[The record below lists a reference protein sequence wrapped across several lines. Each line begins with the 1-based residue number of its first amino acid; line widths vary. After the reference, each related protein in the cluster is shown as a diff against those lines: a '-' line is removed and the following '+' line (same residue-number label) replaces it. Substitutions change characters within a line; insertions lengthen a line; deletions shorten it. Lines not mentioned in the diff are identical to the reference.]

1 MMNFDFFSVIAFA
14 KLNIKEITEY
24 INKIQK
30 KNGNSL
36 KPSVEYILKMFFVF
50 GVSFVLYNANLL
62 S

>member
-24 INKIQK
+24 INKIQ